1 MEMDWFLGWEWERD
15 GGYLRHILTEFEGY
29 AREKWVRFLA
39 AIHRI
44 AFCEDSKTREYVL
57 M

>member
-1 MEMDWFLGWEWERD
+1 MDWFLGWEWERD

-29 AREKWVRFLA
+29 AREKWVRCLA